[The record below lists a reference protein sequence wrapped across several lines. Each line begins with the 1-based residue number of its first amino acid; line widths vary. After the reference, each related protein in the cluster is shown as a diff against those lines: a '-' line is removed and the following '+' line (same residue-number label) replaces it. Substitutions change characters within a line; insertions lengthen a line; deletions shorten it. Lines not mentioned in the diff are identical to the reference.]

1 MKKRRG
7 DSLFLF
13 MLSFTVVIALMV
25 IANGD
30 LSNFYNQ
37 NMKVKSAVN
46 RAVKAASM
54 QLDTTVVDLAGENLS
69 AQGIFLID
77 EVKAEE
83 AFKEV
88 LTQNLGL
95 DDELKPLSN
104 SILSSPAEI
113 IEFKILN
120 DYQNMP
126 YDYTSPVNGKTY
138 NIKNPCVLTIMKI
151 QIKSFLINKEMIFG
165 RLSSSELMNKNQI

>member
-54 QLDTTVVDLAGENLS
+54 QLDTVVVDLAGENLS

-77 EVKAEE
+77 EIKAEE

-88 LTQNLGL
+88 LNQNLGL

-113 IEFKILN
+113 MEFKILN

>member
-54 QLDTTVVDLAGENLS
+54 QLDTAVVDLAGENLS

-77 EVKAEE
+77 EIKAEE

-88 LTQNLGL
+88 LNQNLGL

-113 IEFKILN
+113 MEFKILN